1 MSNTN
6 DIFQVDYLPDE
17 KKIKIN
23 LPEEVWR
30 NIDAVIMTRLF
41 QEELVVEKQKE
52 IEVEE
57 GGRVMKIKFRV
68 WDKRNNRMIKPKN
81 SATVIPVLDFNG
93 NLGIMDTY
101 KNWHWHGIV
110 PEDEYELM
118 LFIGSHDK
126 NGKEIYEADI
136 VLYDRNIHKDIDTA
150 KFKVVWVKDR
160 YVLQEIK
167 HKYYIDDVI
176 WELVEVI
183 GNIYEAGH

>member
-1 MSNTN
+1 MSKVNN
-6 DIFQVDYLPDE
+6 IFQVDYRPD
-17 KKIKIN
+17 KKEIRIN
-23 LPEEVWR
+23 LPEEVWK
-30 NIDAVIMTRLF
+30 NIDTIIMTKQF
-41 QEELVVEKQKE
+41 QEELIVEKQKE
-52 IEVEE
+52 GEDEDA
-57 GGRVMKIKFRV
+57 KIKFRV
-68 WDKRNNRMIKPKN
+68 WDKVNNRMMMPEKF
-81 SATVIPVLDFNG
+81 ATVIPVLDFNG